1 MPKTVQSVPPLP
13 GGLQPKVWR
22 LWIAFIII
30 LLLLPACAPGLQTAE
45 LYVTAENIPT
55 LTPFQPDTPEPA
67 GLLTPVLSARESA
80 ANPTVEEQNSPIPP
94 STATPPPP
102 TETPIP
108 TATSTA
114 TNPPDTSH
122 TSPALSASLIPD
134 TPTYNL
140 NVLWNYA
147 GRSLVVSQEITYP
160 NRSGETLDSI
170 LLAVKP
176 NLWHGTF
183 NLTALKVNDQPVSAY
198 TLSGQSLTVPLPD
211 PLQPGEN
218 LRLGLTY
225 KLNLPYSSGGHN
237 NFGYTARQTNLIDWY
252 PFIPPYIPGQ
262 GWLLREPWAYGEH
275 FAYPLAD
282 IYLGVTFSDPNPP
295 ILAASAPVTREGD
308 TLRYVFR
315 GRTFALSAS
324 HDFQT
329 ASADADGITVTSY
342 YFPEH
347 ISGGARI
354 LSETQSALRTFQRAF
369 GPYPHTSLAVVETE
383 LNDGLESDGLYFLA
397 SNFYARYDGSA
408 ASDLVMIGVHETA
421 HQWWFGGVSN
431 DQALEPW
438 LDEALC
444 TYAERIFYEENY
456 PQLLNWWYNA
466 RIRYFNPSG
475 YVDTRLENTTA
486 FRPYVNAVYLR
497 GALFLDALRNR
508 MGDEAFFNFLRDYY
522 ARHYGQVATAD
533 SFFATLAGHTTNAD
547 DLIRTYFY
555 YRR

>member
-1 MPKTVQSVPPLP
+1 MPALETTQ
-13 GGLQPKVWR
+13 
-22 LWIAFIII
+22 AYI
-30 LLLLPACAPGLQTAE
+30 L
-45 LYVTAENIPT
+45 VTAENIPT
-55 LTPFQPDTPEPA
+55 LTPFQPGETTPEPTWP
-67 GLLTPVLSARESA
+67 LPPSQTP
-80 ANPTVEEQNSPIPP
+80 SPIP
-94 STATPPPP
+94 TAAP
-102 TETPIP
+102 TETPLP

-114 TNPPDTSH
+114 TNPPAP
-122 TSPALSASLIPD
+122 PALSEGVSASKPEVEV
-134 TPTYNL
+134 PTYNL
-140 NVLWNYA
+140 NALWNYA
-147 GRSLVVSQEITYP
+147 GRSLTVAQEITYP
-160 NRSGETLDSI
+160 NQTGETLDSI
-170 LLAVKP
+170 LLAVSP
-176 NLWHGTF
+176 NRWHGTF
-183 NLTALKVNDQPVSAY
+183 NLTALKVNDQPASNH
-198 TLSGQSLTVPLPD
+198 TLSGQTLTVPLPA
-211 PLQPGEN
+211 PLQPGQS
-218 LRLGLTY
+218 LRLGLAY
-225 KLNLPYSSGGHN
+225 KLNLPYSSGSHN

-252 PFIPPYIPGQ
+252 PFVPPYIPGQ

-275 FAYPLAD
+275 FAYPLAN
-282 IYLGVTFSDPNPP
+282 IYLGVTFADANPP
-295 ILAASAPVTREGD
+295 ILATSAPALAEGD
-308 TLRYVFR
+308 TLRYDFR

-329 ASADADGITVTSY
+329 LSADADGITVTSY

-347 ISGGARI
+347 AAGGARI
-354 LSETQSALRTFQRAF
+354 LLETQAALRTFQRAF

-397 SNFYARYDGSA
+397 SGFYARYDGSA

-466 RIRYFNPSG
+466 RIRYFNPTG
-475 YVDTRLENTTA
+475 YVDTRLYNTTA

-508 MGDEAFFNFLRDYY
+508 MGDEAFLNFLQDYY

-533 SFFATLAGHTTNAD
+533 SFFATLADHTTNAD
-547 DLIRTYFY
+547 DLIRAYFY
-555 YRR
+555 YR

>member
-1 MPKTVQSVPPLP
+1 M
-13 GGLQPKVWR
+13 
-22 LWIAFIII
+22 
-30 LLLLPACAPGLQTAE
+30 LLLLPACAPGLQTTE
-45 LYVTAENIPT
+45 LYYLVTAENVPT
-55 LTPFQPDTPEPA
+55 LTPFQPGETTPEPTWP
-67 GLLTPVLSARESA
+67 LPSI
-80 ANPTVEEQNSPIPP
+80 PTSS
-94 STATPPPP
+94 STSTPPPP
-102 TETPIP
+102 TETTIP

-114 TNPPDTSH
+114 TKPPDTSH
-122 TSPALSASLIPD
+122 LTPD

-140 NVLWNYA
+140 NALWDYA
-147 GRSLVVSQEITYP
+147 GRSLSVAQEITYP
-160 NRSGETLDSI
+160 NHSGETLDSI
-170 LLAVKP
+170 LLAVSP
-176 NLWHGTF
+176 NRWHGTF
-183 NLTALKVNDQPVSAY
+183 SLTALKVNDQPISAY
-198 TLSGQSLTVPLPD
+198 TLSGQTLTIPLPA
-211 PLQPGEN
+211 PLQPGES
-218 LRLGLTY
+218 LRLGLAY
-225 KLNLPYSSGGHN
+225 KLNLPYSSGRHN
-237 NFGYTARQTNLIDWY
+237 NFGYTARQSNLIDWY
-252 PFIPPYIPGQ
+252 PFVPPYIPGQ
-262 GWLLREPWAYGEH
+262 GWLLREPWPYGEH
-275 FAYPLAD
+275 YAYPLANF
-282 IYLGVTFSDPNPP
+282 YLGVTFSDPNPP
-295 ILAASAPVTREGD
+295 IVAASAPAMPEGD
-308 TLRYVFR
+308 SLRYAFR
-315 GRTFALSAS
+315 GRTFTLSAS

-329 ASADADGITVTSY
+329 VSADTDGITVTSY

-347 ISGGARI
+347 LAGGTRI
-354 LSETQSALRTFQRAF
+354 LLETQAALRTFQRTF

-397 SNFYARYDGSA
+397 SGFYARYDGSA

-444 TYAERIFYEENY
+444 TYAERIYYEENY

-475 YVDTRLENTTA
+475 YVDTRLHNTSA

-533 SFFATLAGHTTNAD
+533 SFFATLADHTTNAD

-555 YRR
+555 YR